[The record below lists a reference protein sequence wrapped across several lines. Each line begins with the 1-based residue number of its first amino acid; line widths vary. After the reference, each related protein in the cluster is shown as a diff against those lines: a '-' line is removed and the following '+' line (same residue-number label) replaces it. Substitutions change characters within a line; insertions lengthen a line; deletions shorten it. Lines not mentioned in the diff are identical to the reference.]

1 MLGFHEV
8 FRRALGLQRM
18 PPGRSVR
25 IATKSIWIVVAIGLF
40 GLGGCISRTL
50 PLPPP
55 EVRSVTA
62 PDSDGLVT
70 VRGYALEGAA
80 VGVMNDRTQ
89 EGVITATSDEKCES
103 TCPWEA
109 QLHAEIG
116 DSLRV
121 WQFFETGGAKD
132 VTVPDK

>member
-1 MLGFHEV
+1 MLRFHEV
-8 FRRALGLQRM
+8 FRPALRLQKMRL
-18 PPGRSVR
+18 GRSVR
-25 IATKSIWIVVAIGLF
+25 TAARWIWIVVGIGFLE
-40 GLGGCISRTL
+40 LGACTSRTL

-55 EVRSVTA
+55 EVKSVTV

-70 VRGYALEGAA
+70 VRGFALEGAS

-89 EGVITATSDEKCES
+89 EGVITASLDAHCEN

-109 QLHAEIG
+109 RLHAEIG

>member
-1 MLGFHEV
+1 MT
-8 FRRALGLQRM
+8 
-18 PPGRSVR
+18 PGRSVQT
-25 IATKSIWIVVAIGLF
+25 AAKWIWIVVGAVLL
-40 GLGGCISRTL
+40 GLGSCTSRTL

-70 VRGYALEGAA
+70 VAGYALEGAS
-80 VGVMNDRTQ
+80 VGVMNERTQ
-89 EGVITATSDEKCES
+89 EGVITASAMEGCSS

-109 QLHAEIG
+109 RIHAEID

-121 WQFFETGGAKD
+121 WQFIETDGARD
-132 VTVPDK
+132 VSVPER